1 MAMWY
6 VAFMLHITTPLW
18 VILILVD
25 CYRCYVYVT
34 RLVIE
39 FLLVDQQNSAKLFAF
54 DSVVRCVY
62 DAPLMVVI
70 SPFSM
75 TFLLLLG

>member
-6 VAFMLHITTPLW
+6 VAFMLHITTPLG

-39 FLLVDQQNSAKLFAF
+39 FLLVDQQNSVKLFAS
-54 DSVVRCVY
+54 DSVVRCSC